1 MPSEQETKE
10 TSGLEAMAE
19 MAPQEPA
26 FLPIDEAE
34 ESIALN
40 NFYKMRTIGL
50 RAALRREQE
59 QVKVLT
65 ERLALA
71 EKGVEEVRE
80 EIAKL
85 TAANA
90 AKAPDKVPYVP
101 ADGKAI

>member
-1 MPSEQETKE
+1 MPSEQEAKE
-10 TSGLEAMAE
+10 TSGLEAAAE
-19 MAPQEPA
+19 MMAPQEPA

-34 ESIALN
+34 EAIALN

-59 QVKVLT
+59 QVKALT

-85 TAANA
+85 SG
-90 AKAPDKVPYVP
+90 AKAPD
-101 ADGKAI
+101 AAGDAGKAGKAS